1 MKKVPLSKGIYILP
15 SLCTTASMFFA
26 FFSIVRS
33 INGDHHTAAWAIF
46 FASFFDWIDGRLA
59 RMTKTQ
65 SDFGKEYD
73 SLVDLASF
81 GLAPSI
87 LIYTWTLKSFP
98 PYGWFFAFLFFACA
112 ALRLARFNVQTNIVE
127 KKRFV
132 GLPSPPA
139 ACLVA
144 SFVLFHQ
151 DLFGR
156 GDVRSLPA
164 MVIVPLLGLLMVSR
178 IGYRS
183 FKEYDVQRGNFLLVL
198 LMASIFIGL
207 IALRPD
213 VVIFLALALYVVL
226 GPLGEVIRFF
236 QKNGKK
242 IPVKIRVKSRKLSVI
257 GLSRDIEESETR
269 RADDRPN

>member
-1 MKKVPLSKGIYILP
+1 MKKVPLSKGVYLLP

-46 FASFFDWIDGRLA
+46 FASFFDLIDGRLA

-87 LIYTWTLKSFP
+87 LIYTWTLKAFP

-112 ALRLARFNVQTNIVE
+112 ALRLARFNVQTHVIE

-139 ACLVA
+139 AGLVA

-156 GDVRSLPA
+156 GEVRSLLA

-183 FKEYDVQRGNFLLVL
+183 FKEYDVQKGNLLSTL
-198 LMASIFIGL
+198 LMAAIFIGL
-207 IALRPD
+207 VALRPD
-213 VVIFLALALYVVL
+213 VVIFIALALYIISGL
-226 GPLGEVIRFF
+226 LGEAIRFF
-236 QKNGKK
+236 QRKK
-242 IPVKIRVKSRKLSVI
+242 IPMKVRIK
-257 GLSRDIEESETR
+257 TR
-269 RADDRPN
+269 MSDERPS